1 MAGCRIKKRNGL
13 QGCATTKIPQAEH
26 NQKLREIQTSEK
38 QS

>member
-1 MAGCRIKKRNGL
+1 MDDCRIKNQNGL
-13 QGCATTKIPQAEH
+13 QGYATMKILQIEN